1 MQKSA
6 SRSFR
11 SLWIILFDHS
21 SSMADSFSG
30 SAELAGHAKTGE
42 YATKIEAAKDITL
55 SELEKFGQ
63 LFDETQEVDVA
74 VIAFTSQSEL
84 LFKCPANQSHHY
96 RHQIEKLSPTNGTS
110 IDTALTFANQ
120 NILSWDKGDRYRTIH
135 ILVVSDGLSDVDQA
149 QQAAWILGENGVSI
163 NVMLIDPSPD
173 GIKLAKAIKFG
184 GDVTPVYSKAEL
196 KSALEKEAK
205 SLTREIKGKLT
216 LTQILVAV
224 ILPIIVAL
232 ITIISMSFGVASQ
245 ITPERK
251 IFQSTILFGIP
262 LILLGGYFLYLW
274 YERIGEHE
282 IYINRHEKK
291 SVPRY
296 KRSKKQRRMFL
307 IIGIL
312 TILLGVAI
320 ITWGSVRA
328 PDSPFVP
335 TSTPTITPT
344 ATFTPSPTSTST
356 LTTTPKPTAS
366 RTMTPTKTLTQTVT
380 P

>member
-21 SSMADSFSG
+21 SSMAAPFSG
-30 SAELAGHAKTGE
+30 SAELAGHAKTGD

-84 LFKCPANQSHHY
+84 LFKSPANQSYQY

-110 IDTALTFANQ
+110 IDRALTFANQ
-120 NILSWDKGDRYRTIH
+120 NILTWDKGERYKTIH

-149 QQAAWILGENGVSI
+149 QQAARILGENGVSI

-205 SLTREIKGKLT
+205 SLTREIKGQLT

-282 IYINRHEKK
+282 IYFNRHEKK

-296 KRSKKQRRMFL
+296 KRSEKQRRMFL
-307 IIGIL
+307 VIGIL
-312 TILLGVAI
+312 TILLGIGI
-320 ITWGSVRA
+320 IIWGSVRA

-335 TSTPTITPT
+335 TPTPTITPT

-356 LTTTPKPTAS
+356 STTTPKPTAS